1 MSKIKRRR
9 QIMMRMLQGTKP
21 GLVTISAKN
30 SADIDQ
36 RNKNWAKISKITG

>member
-1 MSKIKRRR
+1 V
-9 QIMMRMLQGTKP
+9 LQGTKP

-36 RNKNWAKISKITG
+36 LEQKLGENFNPKITGITQLHKSK